1 MLRTLYRFR
10 WLIYELVVRDLVAR
24 YRGSVLGFFWT
35 LLNPL
40 LFMAVYTLVFAVI
53 LRVGMQHFAVYLIA
67 GLMPF
72 QWFANA
78 IFAGTSSITDGG
90 MYVGKTVFAPAILI
104 AVPVLSNLVNF
115 LFSLP
120 ILLAVALLY
129 HVPVGWPL
137 SGTPALA
144 CHPNYFY
151 AWYPDVTGYPQCLFS
166 RPPATRRRVDN
177 ALDVSHTDRLS
188 ALDGAGKTIRHAIL
202 ANPLTSLIT
211 GYQNIFYYNRPPD
224 WTNLLYALAWSA
236 VAFYIGRL
244 VFTYYKDAIPEYI

>member
-24 YRGSVLGFFWT
+24 YRGSVFGFFWT

-40 LFMAVYTLVFAVI
+40 LFMIVYTMVFSLI
-53 LRVGMQHFAVYLIA
+53 LRVGMPHFPVYLLA

-72 QWFANA
+72 QWFSTA

-120 ILLAVALLY
+120 ILLAVALLN

-137 SGTPALA
+137 LALPILLAIQVILTLGILMSLATLNVFFRDLQQLVGVLTMLLMYLTPIV
-144 CHPNYFY
+144 
-151 AWYPDVTGYPQCLFS
+151 YP
-166 RPPATRRRVDN
+166 
-177 ALDVSHTDRLS
+177 LS
-188 ALDGAGKTIRHAIL
+188 MVPGSYKTPIL
-202 ANPLTSLIT
+202 ANPLTSLIS
-211 GYQNIFYYNRPPD
+211 GYQDIFYFNRAPD
-224 WTNLLYALAWSA
+224 WSNLVYALAWSVA
-236 VAFYIGRL
+236 AFYIGRL
-244 VFTYYKDAIPEYI
+244 VFTYYQDSIPEYV

>member
-10 WLIYELVVRDLVAR
+10 WLVYELVVRDLVAR

-40 LFMAVYTLVFAVI
+40 LFMAVYTLVFSLI
-53 LRVGMQHFAVYLIA
+53 LRVGMEHFAVYLLA

-72 QWFANA
+72 QWFSNA

-120 ILLAVALLY
+120 ILLAVVLLS
-129 HVPVGWPL
+129 HVTVGWPL
-137 SGTPALA
+137 LALPLLLAIQAILTLGILMSLATLNVFFRDLQQLVGVLTMLLMYLTPIVYPLSMV
-144 CHPNYFY
+144 PENY
-151 AWYPDVTGYPQCLFS
+151 
-166 RPPATRRRVDN
+166 
-177 ALDVSHTDRLS
+177 
-188 ALDGAGKTIRHAIL
+188 KTAIL
-202 ANPLTSLIT
+202 ANPLTSLIA
-211 GYQNIFYYNRPPD
+211 GYQDIFYYNRPPD

-236 VAFYIGRL
+236 AAFYVGRL
-244 VFTYYKDAIPEYI
+244 VFMYYKDAIPEYV

>member
-1 MLRTLYRFR
+1 LLRTLYRFR

-40 LFMAVYTLVFAVI
+40 LFMAVYTLVFAVF
-53 LRVGMQHFAVYLIA
+53 LRVGMEHFAVYLIA

-72 QWFANA
+72 QWFASSMY
-78 IFAGTSSITDGG
+78 AGTSSITDGG

-120 ILLAVALLY
+120 ILLAVALLN

-137 SGTPALA
+137 LALPLLLAVQTIFTLGILMSLATLNVFFRDLQQLVGVLTMLLMYLTPIV
-144 CHPNYFY
+144 
-151 AWYPDVTGYPQCLFS
+151 YP
-166 RPPATRRRVDN
+166 
-177 ALDVSHTDRLS
+177 LS
-188 ALDGAGKTIRHAIL
+188 LVPEAYKAPIL
-202 ANPLTSLIT
+202 ANPLTALIT
-211 GYQNIFYYNRPPD
+211 GYQNIFYYDRPPD
-224 WTNLLYALAWSA
+224 WTNLLYALAWS
-236 VAFYIGRL
+236 VIAFYIGNL
-244 VFTYYKDAIPEYI
+244 VITYYKDAIPEYI

>member
-24 YRGSVLGFFWT
+24 YRGSVFGFFWT

-40 LFMAVYTLVFAVI
+40 LFMAVYTLVFSVI
-53 LRVGMQHFAVYLIA
+53 LRIGMQHFAVYLIA

-72 QWFANA
+72 QWFSTA

-120 ILLAVALLY
+120 ILLGVALLN
-129 HVPVGWPL
+129 HVSVGWPL
-137 SGTPALA
+137 LALPLLLAIQVIFTLGILMSLATLNVFFRDLQQLVGVLTMLLMYLTPIV
-144 CHPNYFY
+144 
-151 AWYPDVTGYPQCLFS
+151 YP
-166 RPPATRRRVDN
+166 
-177 ALDVSHTDRLS
+177 LS
-188 ALDGAGKTIRHAIL
+188 MVPESYRTPIM
-202 ANPLTSLIT
+202 ANPLTALIT

-236 VAFYIGRL
+236 VVFYVGRL
-244 VFTYYKDAIPEYI
+244 VFMYYKDAIPEYV